1 MDKVNAEFYLVSLA
15 YNPYLVVTFKGV
27 YDSVNFELSDYGTT
41 LDDRD
46 FNNSNTNN
54 YGLVKGD
61 ESRSREVFDLC
72 CDAWDEFYKKK
83 CAQYLITELIKID
96 EDDLFN
102 VEYDG
107 HFSTLKTVEFIAN
120 FAGVDTDDLLNSSC
134 YYYMQD
140 EWEDYLEFIDYA
152 VNVNNTIIDEII
164 EKLENIE

>member
-1 MDKVNAEFYLVSLA
+1 MDKVNNAEFYLVSLA
-15 YNPYLVVTFKGV
+15 YNPYLVVTFNGV
-27 YDSVNFELSDYGTT
+27 YNSVNFELSDYDTT

-61 ESRSREVFDLC
+61 ESTSKEVFDLC
-72 CDAWDEFYKKK
+72 CDAWEAFFKKK

-102 VEYDG
+102 VEYAG
-107 HFSTLKTVEFIAN
+107 HFSTFKTVEFIAN
-120 FAGVDTDDLLNSSC
+120 FAGVDTDNLLNSDC
-134 YYYMQD
+134 YDLQD
-140 EWEDYLEFIDYA
+140 EFDDYSEFIDYA

-164 EKLENIE
+164 EKLENLE

>member
-1 MDKVNAEFYLVSLA
+1 MDKVNNAEFYLVSLA
-15 YNPYLVVTFKGV
+15 YNPYLVVTFNGV
-27 YDSVNFELSDYGTT
+27 YNSVNFELSDYGTT

-61 ESRSREVFDLC
+61 ESSSKEVFELC
-72 CDAWDEFYKKK
+72 CDAWEAFFKKK

-107 HFSTLKTVEFIAN
+107 HFSTVKTIEFIA
-120 FAGVDTDDLLNSSC
+120 
-134 YYYMQD
+134 
-140 EWEDYLEFIDYA
+140 
-152 VNVNNTIIDEII
+152 
-164 EKLENIE
+164 